1 MGECQ
6 EVARPSK
13 VLGESHCLQQREE
26 QVKYSNTKHPKIEG
40 ANQIV
45 FSIFFLLCLQ
55 N

>member
-6 EVARPSK
+6 EVARPSE
-13 VLGESHCLQQREE
+13 VLRESHCLQQREE
-26 QVKYSNTKHPKIEG
+26 QVKYSNTKHPKSEG

-45 FSIFFLLCLQ
+45 FSIFCLLCLQ